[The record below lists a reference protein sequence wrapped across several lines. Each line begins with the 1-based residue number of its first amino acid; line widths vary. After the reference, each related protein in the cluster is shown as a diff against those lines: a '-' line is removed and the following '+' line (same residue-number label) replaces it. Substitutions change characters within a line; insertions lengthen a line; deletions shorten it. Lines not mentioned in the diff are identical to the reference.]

1 MSLRDQNQAL
11 FEEASVP
18 KALAAMAIPTI
29 ISQLITLIYNLAD
42 AFFVGRTGNPY
53 MIAAVSL
60 VFPVFA
66 ITVALSN
73 LFGVGGGSLMSRCL
87 GEGDEKSARQ
97 VRRLFPLWKPCR
109 GPCFFPHPLFPAPP
123 HLGSFR
129 GIPCHLRLYGDLPF
143 SCRHLRYPSDRPI
156 RHLGPAFPK
165 RRLCQKSKF
174 WPFPRSHPQYYP

>member
-87 GEGDEKSARQ
+87 GEGDEKMCPSGK
-97 VRRLFPLWKPCR
+97 RLFPFMEALQ
-109 GPCFFPHPLFPAPP
+109 GPLFFPVNPLFPSRRPI
-123 HLGSFR
+123 LGSFR
-129 GIPCHLRLYGDLPF
+129 SSPAILRLYGDLPF

-165 RRLCQKSKF
+165 RRLCQKRQVLA
-174 WPFPRSHPQYYP
+174 FP

>member
-97 VRRLFPLWKPCR
+97 VSAFSLYEYAGLFDTSDA
-109 GPCFFPHPLFPAPP
+109 GVVGVHDFGFPAAPLSISEI
-123 HLGSFR
+123 HAQKILRKQGCLFASCAGSDF
-129 GIPCHLRLYGDLPF
+129 
-143 SCRHLRYPSDRPI
+143 
-156 RHLGPAFPK
+156 
-165 RRLCQKSKF
+165 
-174 WPFPRSHPQYYP
+174 

>member
-73 LFGVGGGSLMSRCL
+73 PFLVSAEAASCPAVL
-87 GEGDEKSARQ
+87 GEGRRKKCPSGK
-97 VRRLFPLWKPCR
+97 RLFPLWKPCR
-109 GPCFFPHPLFPAPP
+109 GPCFSLTLYF
-123 HLGSFR
+123 
-129 GIPCHLRLYGDLPF
+129 LR
-143 SCRHLRYPSDRPI
+143 RPI
-156 RHLGPAFPK
+156 LV
-165 RRLCQKSKF
+165 L
-174 WPFPRSHPQYYP
+174 

>member
-97 VRRLFPLWKPCR
+97 VSAF
-109 GPCFFPHPLFPAPP
+109 
-123 HLGSFR
+123 S
-129 GIPCHLRLYGDLPF
+129 LYGSLAGALVF
-143 SCRHLRYPSDRPI
+143 SLTLYFLRRPI
-156 RHLGPAFPK
+156 LVLLGASPATYAYTETYLFLVVTLGTLPTV
-165 RRLCQKSKF
+165 LSGTLAQLF
-174 WPFPRSHPQYYP
+174 